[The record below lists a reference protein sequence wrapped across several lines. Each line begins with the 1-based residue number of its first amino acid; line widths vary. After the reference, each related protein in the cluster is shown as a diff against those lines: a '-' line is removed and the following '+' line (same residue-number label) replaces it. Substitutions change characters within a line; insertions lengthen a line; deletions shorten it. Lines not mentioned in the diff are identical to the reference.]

1 MAPLISF
8 GWVILGIVIIL
19 LKFGEEKLGGSIKDT
34 AKLFLY
40 PILFFMLIAAC
51 ASTNNPSITLL
62 IIAPGLLLGKGVATA
77 EESVSKGV
85 AFGLTFSI
93 VAAFWFNLCIDVIWE
108 ITWKSEFLSIAVA
121 LFGLFLAFYVAFC
134 IIRLMDKPARPQ
146 KPDYINW
153 EEVQRDDEDHDKYNY
168 TQNN

>member
-40 PILFFMLIAAC
+40 PILFLLLVAAC
-51 ASTNNPSITLL
+51 SNTENPGIALWS
-62 IIAPGLLLGKGVATA
+62 IAPGVLLGKCIATA
-77 EESVSKGV
+77 EQSTSKGV
-85 AFGLTFSI
+85 AFGLTFSM
-93 VAAFWFNLCIDVIWE
+93 VVAFWFNLCIFILD
-108 ITWKSEFLSIAVA
+108 EFTSLSAASFTILC
-121 LFGLFLAFYVAFC
+121 LFGFFLAFYVAFC

-153 EEVQRDDEDHDKYNY
+153 EEVQRDDEDHDKCND
-168 TQNN
+168 TKNN